1 MEFNIRIISDDKE
14 FALNQSQQLKN
25 WIEEDEE
32 VAAVSVKQQR
42 KELAEDEAG
51 GGLLAAIQVIIG
63 AALEPFAKTLQVW
76 MAEKTKRVVSEFS
89 IELESADGKKFI
101 INSSNMGP
109 DEQAFV
115 SEVIKRFEGD
125 TNYDYKIT
133 ESQ

>member
-1 MEFNIRIISDDKE
+1 MEFNIKIVSDDKE

-76 MAEKTKRVVSEFS
+76 MSEKTKRVVSEFS
-89 IELESADGKKFI
+89 VELESADGKKFK

-115 SEVIKRFEGD
+115 TEVIKRFEGD

-133 ESQ
+133 ESH